1 MYKSSSTEDAPYAPY
16 APPLD
21 IEKSQQPIVSI
32 AKLNIPALKSKH
44 EYERNELLSKL

>member
-1 MYKSSSTEDAPYAPY
+1 MYESSSTEEAPYAPY
-16 APPLD
+16 VPLD

-32 AKLNIPALKSKH
+32 AKLNIPALKNKH